1 MISNSPGTTRSL
13 CRSSFLLVR
22 CSIILVLIASPHL
35 AVADLPVLF
44 RTGGGVEVLVDR
56 RLPAEGHPALDV
68 PIARVRDVAVDGAG
82 NIYYLDAGHGLVR
95 RIGADGRVESIF
107 DQFKDLERGAFRQM
121 AVDGRTGAVYVGVE
135 NRIWVVRDGVAEVFA
150 GTGERGSSGDG
161 GPALNAAFQSI
172 ADLAVAP
179 EGTLYVLDGGPIRA
193 IAPDGIVRSLAGGAF
208 DALDRPAQIAAGP
221 EGVLYVVDRGFN
233 RRLQRIFPD
242 GSAVELFSFG
252 AVMSL
257 AVVPNGDLLA
267 SDVGIYRYDQGG
279 NRTRVAR
286 GSFPPIAA
294 DGSDI
299 IGHEWRKFQLFRIDA
314 DGNAVAIA
322 GNGTGWRFGDGG
334 PVQEAVFSCHGMA
347 VDRGGRIFIVDSH
360 NGRIAVLEPDGT
372 FAPFIEQRCPED
384 RDSGEPSPSLCAP
397 KGIASGPDGKL
408 FVVAE
413 EGYGVYRIDPD
424 SGTVDR
430 VAGKGIP
437 GIVLGFSGDGG
448 PATEASL
455 DNPSDVEITAAG
467 EILISDTENQRLRR
481 VDTSGIISTL
491 ALFDGYPNRLSP
503 HPDGGVVVS
512 FAGPEDEVK
521 VEASGEIGEFPFST
535 GNMSI
540 VHITPEGAPL
550 LTSGGALFLGRRD
563 REPLLLFESK
573 YLSIFEAA
581 IDPNGDLVFCGLRG
595 YIIRIKREMIQRAA
609 QCAGDCNGDFRVAV
623 NELITAVDI
632 ALAPPGRDRTA
643 RCPAV
648 DRDMNDEVTIDEL
661 VGAVVTALD
670 GCP

>member
-1 MISNSPGTTRSL
+1 MRNL
-13 CRSSFLLVR
+13 CWSAVPVVR
-22 CSIILVLIASPHL
+22 WSIILTLIASPHL

-68 PIARVRDVAVDGAG
+68 PIARVTDVAVDGAG
-82 NIYYLDAGHGLVR
+82 NVYYLDAGHGLVR

-150 GTGERGSSGDG
+150 GTGEFGSIGDG
-161 GPALNAAFQSI
+161 GPALDAAFQLI

-179 EGTLYVLDGGPIRA
+179 EGTLYVVDGGPIRA
-193 IAPDGIVRSLAGGAF
+193 VAPDGIVRSMAGGAF

-252 AVMSL
+252 AVDSL
-257 AVVPNGDLLA
+257 TIADNGDLVA
-267 SDVGIYRYDQGG
+267 KDVGIYRYDQGG
-279 NRTRVAR
+279 YRTRIGR
-286 GSFPPIAA
+286 ESFKPIAA
-294 DGSDI
+294 DGSGI
-299 IGHEWRKFQLFRIDA
+299 IGYEWRRYQLFRMDA
-314 DGNAVAIA
+314 DGNVDAIA
-322 GNGTGWRFGDGG
+322 GNGTGGRFGDGG
-334 PVQEAVFSCHGMA
+334 PVQQAAFSCNDLV
-347 VDRGGRIFIVDSH
+347 VDQGGRIFMTDTQDLR
-360 NGRIAVLEPDGT
+360 NERIAVIEPDGT
-372 FAPFIEQRCPED
+372 FDTLVEESCPED
-384 RDSGEPSPSLCAP
+384 RNSGEPSPSLCDP
-397 KGIASGPDGKL
+397 RGIVLGPDGKL
-408 FVVAE
+408 YVVAP
-413 EGYGVYRIDPD
+413 EGFGVYRVDPE

-437 GIVLGFSGDGG
+437 GIFLGFSGDGG

-455 DNPSDVEITAAG
+455 DNASDLEITATG

-481 VDTSGIISTL
+481 VDTSGIISTV

-512 FAGPEDEVK
+512 FAGPENEVK

-573 YLSIFEAA
+573 YLSISEAA
-581 IDPNGDLVFCGLRG
+581 MDPNGDLVFCGLRG
-595 YIIRIKREMIQRAA
+595 YILRIKREMIQRAA
-609 QCAGDCNGDFRVAV
+609 QCPGDCSGDDRVAV
-623 NELITAVDI
+623 NELVTAVEI
-632 ALAPPGRDRTA
+632 ALSSPGPDRAA

-648 DRDMNDEVTIDEL
+648 DRDLNDEVTIDEL